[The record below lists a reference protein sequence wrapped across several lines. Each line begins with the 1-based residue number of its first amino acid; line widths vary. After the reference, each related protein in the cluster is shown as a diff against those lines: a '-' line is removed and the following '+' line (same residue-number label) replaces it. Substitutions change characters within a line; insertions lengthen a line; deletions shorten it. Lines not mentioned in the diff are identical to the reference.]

1 MVLHPRAWIAEL
13 IATFALV
20 FFGPVTVTLSV
31 VVLNKG
37 LTPAGL
43 VAIALAHGL
52 AIALMIYA
60 IGHVSG
66 GHINPAVT
74 IPMMILKKIDV
85 PNGVMYIIFQLIGA
99 VLAALAHAAVLPQG
113 AQISYALN
121 QPGPGVTLGTALVTE
136 VILTF
141 FLVFVIFGVAI
152 HKNAAAGWAGFAIG
166 LTVTLDHFAGV
177 PISGASMN
185 PARTFGPALV
195 SFNWNAHAIY
205 WIGPIIGGIVAALVY
220 YYVIMNR
227 DDRS

>member
-1 MVLHPRAWIAEL
+1 MNPRAWIAEL

-31 VVLNKG
+31 VVLQNG

-43 VAIALAHGL
+43 IAIALAHGL
-52 AIALMIYA
+52 AITLMVYA

-66 GHINPAVT
+66 AHINPAIT
-74 IPMMILKKIDV
+74 IPMMILRKIDG

-99 VLAALAHAAVLPQG
+99 VLAALAHKAVLPQG
-113 AQISYALN
+113 AKISYALN
-121 QPGPGVTLGTALVTE
+121 QPGPEVGLATAFLAE

-141 FLVFVIFGVAI
+141 FLVFVVFGVAV
-152 HKNAAAGWAGFAIG
+152 HRKAPAGWAGFAIG
-166 LTVTLDHFAGV
+166 MTVTLDHFAGV

-195 SFNWNAHAIY
+195 AMNWNAHAIY
-205 WIGPIIGGIVAALVY
+205 WIGPILGGIIAAFVY
-220 YYVIMNR
+220 YYLIMGE
-227 DDRS
+227 DDRA